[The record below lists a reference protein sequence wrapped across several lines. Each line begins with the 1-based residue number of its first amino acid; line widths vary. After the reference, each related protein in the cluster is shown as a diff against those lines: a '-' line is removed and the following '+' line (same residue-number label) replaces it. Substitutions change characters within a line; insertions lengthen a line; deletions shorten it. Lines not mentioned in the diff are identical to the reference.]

1 MLLLPFK
8 DSGSFFAGEDGV
20 LKAAVCGSFGGWNL
34 DLANDVFALVMK
46 HISFGRNGGAIAG
59 KAEVDINGVRHLIN
73 NVTMRKGDI
82 KAIEPAAGMAEFD
95 GVAARLTIHHIGNN
109 VGVAS

>member
-34 DLANDVFALVMK
+34 DLANDVFALVIK
-46 HISFGRNGGAIAG
+46 NVSFGRNGGAIAG
-59 KAEVDINGVRHLIN
+59 KAEVDIYGVRHLIDD
-73 NVTMRKGDI
+73 VTVRKGDI
-82 KAIEPAAGMAEFD
+82 KAIEPAAGVAKLY
-95 GVAARLTIHHIGNN
+95 GVAAGFAIHHIGNN